1 MWESKTFRAVSLPGL
16 LALCVAAAA
25 DAQPAEPPGGGWT
38 IVRARIDAAVVADS
52 DFEDARGSLSLRT
65 VVGEVGSMLPLAR
78 STLLGPRIAYRNTR
92 VDFDDFVL
100 GGRRTSP
107 FDTIHES
114 SVGAQLIQRFGER
127 WSLLAIGGVTNA
139 IADGAD
145 VEDGWKP
152 RLFAVVNYRVSDTLT
167 VGLGLGGTYDL
178 DDEVRGFPVLSLDWR
193 PHPRWRVEVRNDVTI
208 AALVH
213 EPTRL
218 EVGLTASF
226 SGRFGDRTFRLSD
239 RGPLPGGIGE
249 IEALAAG
256 VDLRI
261 APSDRVDLRL
271 LVGAVTSYSL
281 TLRARDETRVFD
293 ERIDAA
299 PFVAVEAVVRF

>member
-1 MWESKTFRAVSLPGL
+1 MRKRSTLSTVGVSAL
-16 LALCVAAAA
+16 LSLCVAAAA
-25 DAQPAEPPGGGWT
+25 VAQPAEGRSWT
-38 IVRARIDAAVVADS
+38 IVRMRIEAAVVGEADF
-52 DFEDARGSLSLRT
+52 DGAPGDLSLRT
-65 VVGEVGSMLPLAR
+65 AVGEVGSMLPLAR
-78 STLLGPRIAYRNTR
+78 GTLLGPRIAYRNTR

-100 GGRRTSP
+100 GGRRVSP
-107 FDTIHES
+107 FDTVHES
-114 SVGAQLIQRFGER
+114 SIGAQLIQRFDDR
-127 WSLLAIGGVTNA
+127 WSLFAIGGVTNA

-152 RLFAVVNYRVSDTLT
+152 RLFAVVNYRVSDALT
-167 VGLGLGGTYDL
+167 VGLGFGGTYDL
-178 DDEVRGFPVLSLDWR
+178 DDEVRGFPVLSVDWR
-193 PHPRWRVEVRNDVTI
+193 PHPRWRVEVRNDVTV

-213 EPTRL
+213 EPTRF

-256 VDLRI
+256 IDVRL
-261 APSDRVDLRL
+261 APSDRIDLRM

-293 ERIDAA
+293 ERLDAA
-299 PFVAVEAVVRF
+299 PFVSVEAVVRF